1 MGNRRS
7 PLGFLRAPLGHWVI
21 AAILAVAVAWGTHAG
36 LGYRAVQSAQTAVL
50 SWDSAAARHMDPSLV
65 DVAEPAVATAESLLS
80 DRVVAGLASS
90 ANTAR
95 IGEFRFR
102 LELRQSSAN
111 VLQVRFR
118 DADPERAVKTANAVA
133 RSLAGAAVA
142 PRAPVAPVSAPAP
155 IAPPQVQK
163 TPAASPANHGND
175 ALADSLSQLESELSG
190 TQKKLDTLSMD
201 AWQRREHP
209 ELSSYRESKEQQLLT
224 AQVGASLKEIAN
236 LRADPANASVAQEPL
251 RQIQE
256 ALRSVWP
263 ASRADMAL
271 RGSAD
276 TMGFNAAG
284 VDAGRLRQERT
295 EYAHA
300 IEVVRKAQGEVQR
313 LAPAQA
319 AQTPP
324 PQPVAAPPAPA
335 PAAASSP
342 GTAGAITE
350 SEIPQAPVEE
360 PFQVLRLAGTP
371 VPNPL
376 WPGAL
381 AGFLCG
387 MLYLAVAGSRYRRD
401 EEEEYAE
408 EIPTDSQRLITPAT
422 PMRPVD
428 FFSSAESRPA
438 DSPGRAEPRSPDFFS
453 TAEPHPAD
461 SPGRAEP
468 RSPDFFGSAESGP
481 ADSPGRAEPR
491 SPDFFSTAE
500 PHPADSPG
508 RAEPRSP
515 DFFGSAES
523 GPADSPGRAEPRS
536 PDFFS
541 TADTRPADS
550 PGRAE
555 PRLPDFL
562 GSAELRPPDIV
573 LPQPQI
579 EAPDLPAS
587 VHDERNGDLSVQEI
601 TMAEDETKRPFQE
614 KVGGEEAGADPWVDN
629 VMKGLSETSIG
640 RMFEK
645 PASTDRDEESEEV
658 HGQRLSIHP
667 DRLAG

>member
-21 AAILAVAVAWGTHAG
+21 AAILAVAVAWGTHAW

-163 TPAASPANHGND
+163 PPVRTPAASPSNPGND

-201 AWQRREHP
+201 AWQRPEHP

-401 EEEEYAE
+401 EEEEEYAE
-408 EIPTDSQRLITPAT
+408 EIPADSQRLITPAT

-428 FFSSAESRPA
+428 FFSTAESRPA

-453 TAEPHPAD
+453 TAEPPPAD

-491 SPDFFSTAE
+491 SPDFFSSAE
-500 PHPADSPG
+500 PHPVDSPGRAEPRLPDFLGGAEPRPADSPG
-508 RAEPRSP
+508 RAE
-515 DFFGSAES
+515 S
-523 GPADSPGRAEPRS
+523 G
-536 PDFFS
+536 
-541 TADTRPADS
+541 PADS

-562 GSAELRPPDIV
+562 GGAELRPPDIV

-601 TMAEDETKRPFQE
+601 TMAADETKRPFQE